1 MDDITAIKDRSSPVG
16 SQEKRSP
23 VRRAGILLSG
33 VIVVAAGAVFALREH
48 ILLPLNAAAEQ
59 SSSTSFDRPGVH
71 HEGDA
76 IVVPEGSHFR
86 ERIGVAPVQQST
98 LRETRSLPAVV
109 EADPA
114 RTFNILPPL
123 GGGVTQLFVRLGDQ
137 VSAGQALATI
147 ESGDL
152 AQAYSDDEKA
162 AATVAMTDLAL
173 KRARDL
179 SKTGG
184 IAVKDLESAQND
196 SAQALSEASRAQA
209 RLKSIAGS
217 AEISG
222 SRALIVKTPAS
233 GTVTAL
239 STAPGA
245 YINDPTVALMTIAN
259 LDEVYVT
266 ANVAEKDL
274 RFISKGQ
281 DVDIV
286 FPAYPGETFRGNV
299 LFISDVLEPDTRR
312 TKVRISFRNP
322 GGRFKPNMF
331 ATVNVLLP
339 AQDVV
344 TVPNG
349 ALLMNNDST
358 TVFVETAPWRFVRRP
373 IKPGYEING
382 TTTINSGLA
391 AGDRVVARGGVLFND

>member
-1 MDDITAIKDRSSPVG
+1 L
-16 SQEKRSP
+16 
-23 VRRAGILLSG
+23 LLSG
-33 VIVVAAGAVFALREH
+33 VIVVAAGTAFALRDQ
-48 ILLPLNAAAEQ
+48 IWLPSNAAPTPVSTAEQ
-59 SSSTSFDRPGVH
+59 SNSTSRNGIRH
-71 HEGDA
+71 QGDE
-76 IVVPEGSHFR
+76 IVVPEGSPFR
-86 ERIGVAPVQQST
+86 ERIGVDPVGQNS
-98 LRETRSLPAVV
+98 LRQTRSLPAVV

-123 GGGVTQLFVRLGDQ
+123 GGRVTQLFIRLGDQ
-137 VSAGQALATI
+137 VSAGQPLATI

-162 AATVAMTDLAL
+162 TAAVAMTDRAL
-173 KRARDL
+173 QRAREL

-184 IAVKDLESAQND
+184 VALKDLESAQND
-196 SAQALSEASRAQA
+196 SAQALAESSRAQA

-217 AEISG
+217 AEITG
-222 SRALIVKTPAS
+222 SRELLIKTPAS
-233 GTVTAL
+233 GTVITL

-245 YINDPTVALMTIAN
+245 YINDPTEALMTIAN

-281 DVDIV
+281 DVDIT

-312 TKVRISFRNP
+312 AKVRISFRNP
-322 GGRFKPNMF
+322 AGRFKPNMF
-331 ATVNVLLP
+331 ATVTLLLP
-339 AQDVV
+339 AQNVV

-358 TVFVETAPWRFVRRP
+358 TVFVETAPWHFVRRS
-373 IKPGYEING
+373 ITAGYETNG
-382 TTTINSGLA
+382 STIINSGLA
-391 AGDRVVARGGVLFND
+391 AGDRIVARGGVLLND

>member
-1 MDDITAIKDRSSPVG
+1 MDDITAIKDRSSTLA
-16 SQEKRSP
+16 SQEQRTP
-23 VRRAGILLSG
+23 GRRAGILLSG
-33 VIVVAAGAVFALREH
+33 VIVVAAGAVFAFREH
-48 ILLPLNAAAEQ
+48 IPFKAAVEPSMA
-59 SSSTSFDRPGVH
+59 SFDRLGIH
-71 HEGDA
+71 REGDA
-76 IVVPEGSHFR
+76 IVVPEGSPFR
-86 ERIGVAPVQQST
+86 GRIGVAPVQQST

-123 GGGVTQLFVRLGDQ
+123 GGRVTQLFARLGDQ
-137 VSAGQALATI
+137 VNAGQALATI

-162 AATVAMTDLAL
+162 TATVAMTDRAL
-173 KRARDL
+173 QRAREL

-184 IAVKDLESAQND
+184 VALKDLESAQND
-196 SAQALSEASRAQA
+196 AAQALSESSRAQA

-245 YINDPTVALMTIAN
+245 YINDSTVALMTIAN

-322 GGRFKPNMF
+322 DGRFKPNMF
-331 ATVNVLLP
+331 ATVKVLLP

-358 TVFVETAPWRFVRRP
+358 TVFVETAPWHFVRRS
-373 IKPGYEING
+373 IKAGYETNG
-382 TTTINSGLA
+382 ATTINSGLA